1 MKKITAII
9 LAAVLAVMAFTFVGC
24 GKKDAQNADDTS
36 NNQSTAQT
44 DTDYVKANGKLVV
57 GITDYEPMNYKDENG
72 QWIGFDTELTKAF
85 CKTLGVEA
93 EFVEIDWDYKFPS
106 LKSKA
111 IDCIW
116 NGMTITDEA
125 LKNSSVSDPYLT
137 NSQEVILKASEADK
151 YDDMT
156 KEQAIDALKNL
167 TFAVEAGSAGEA
179 AAKEAGL
186 NVTAVKTQ
194 SAALLEVKSGSCD
207 GCIIDKTM
215 ADATVGEGTSY
226 SNLDDALT
234 LSTEEFGVSFRQ
246 DSDLCAKFNEFV
258 KEYKASGEFQ
268 KLADKYDVDVED

>member
-1 MKKITAII
+1 MKKIIAIM
-9 LAAVLAVMAFTFVGC
+9 LAAILAVMAFSFVGC
-24 GKKDAQNADDTS
+24 GKNDTTTTDDTNKS
-36 NNQSTAQT
+36 SAAQT
-44 DTDYVKANGKLVV
+44 DSAYVKANGKLVV
-57 GITDYEPMNYKDENG
+57 GITDYEPMNYQDKNG
-72 QWIGFDTELTKAF
+72 EWIGFDTELTKAF
-85 CKTLGVEA
+85 CKKLGVEP
-93 EFVEIDWDYKFPS
+93 EFIEIDWDYKFPS
-106 LKSKA
+106 LKAKS

-156 KEQAIDALKNL
+156 KEQAIAALKNL

-179 AAKEAGL
+179 AAKENGL
-186 NVTAVKTQ
+186 KIVAVKTQ

-226 SNLDDALT
+226 ANLDDALT

-246 DSDLCAKFNEFV
+246 GSDLCAMFNEFV